1 MISIRTATEDDA
13 EELLAIYAPS
23 VKQTA
28 ITFEYDVPSKKDFKS
43 RISHTLE
50 KYPYLVAEE
59 DGTEAKRHRQTA
71 LRQARGNT

>member
-23 VKQTA
+23 V
-28 ITFEYDVPSKKDFKS
+28 E
-43 RISHTLE
+43 
-50 KYPYLVAEE
+50 
-59 DGTEAKRHRQTA
+59 QTA